1 MEIVYSCNSATF
13 ELIKE
18 MHEML
23 IAWLNQSEPGSIYN
37 TENAELL
44 SRVEKMFPEL
54 KEPNAN
60 PTIGFDPFS
69 PPCGD
74 F

>member
-1 MEIVYSCNSATF
+1 MKTVYSCNSATF
-13 ELIKE
+13 ELIKV
-18 MHEML
+18 MHGML
-23 IAWLNQSEPGSIYN
+23 TAWLNQPEPGSIYD

-60 PTIGFDPFS
+60 STS
-69 PPCGD
+69 GD